1 MERAS
6 ALIKRLADERV
17 PWVKPF
23 HRQRNCRIG
32 PAFGGKLPHGTPFRQ
47 KPSQVRNQHLNAA
60 AASAD

>member
-1 MERAS
+1 
-6 ALIKRLADERV
+6 LADERV

-32 PAFGGKLPHGTPFRQ
+32 PAFGGKLPHDTPFRQ

-60 AASAD
+60 AAAAD